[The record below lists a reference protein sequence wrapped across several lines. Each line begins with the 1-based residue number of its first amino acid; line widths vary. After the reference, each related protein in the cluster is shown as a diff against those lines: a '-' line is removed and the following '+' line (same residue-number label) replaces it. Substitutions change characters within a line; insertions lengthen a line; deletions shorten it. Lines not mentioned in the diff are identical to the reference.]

1 MSLGA
6 IGRWVRREFKAARLP
21 FLFFLGGFLLVL
33 LIIKL
38 SLAQYSIPMTT
49 AGRALLGAVIAAK
62 VVLIFDETPVGRVVA
77 TMPRLVAV
85 IYKTLIYGL
94 GVIVLGY
101 AERIIDAWRRIGSFG
116 PAFDFVTL
124 RMGIHHLMAVALG
137 ISLVFAIYFTL
148 SEISNYVG
156 KDALWDLFLKRPA
169 GLRSRPGGSSSS
181 PR

>member
-6 IGRWVRREFKAARLP
+6 IGRWVRREFRAVRLP

-49 AGRALLGAVIAAK
+49 AGRALLGAVVAAK

-77 TMPRLVAV
+77 AMPRIVAV
-85 IYKTLIYGL
+85 IYKTLVYGL
-94 GVIVLGY
+94 GVIVLGC
-101 AERIIDAWRRIGSFG
+101 AERIIDEWRHIGSFG
-116 PAFDFVTL
+116 QAVYFL
-124 RMGIHHLMAVALG
+124 AEKMEIHHLMAVTLG
-137 ISLVFAIYFTL
+137 ISLVFAVYFTI
-148 SEISNYVG
+148 SEISDYVG
-156 KDALWDLFLKRPA
+156 KDALWDLFLKRPNN
-169 GLRSRPGGSSSS
+169 RRDRPGDAMSS